1 MRAMKKSR
9 LFEFLLV
16 LLGVAFVV
24 SLLADKQGEEV
35 PETPAK
41 TPLAVSVTAPDPAAN
56 RPLNIGDAVPTF
68 SLPDKDR
75 QQVTYTQGHGPI
87 LIVLTA
93 TGCRECLER
102 ISSEDVEARSLAAS
116 LDVEVW
122 NLLVFQRPEG
132 VSGFVQQRN
141 PAADRVLADP
151 SSEVSVRM
159 LGGSD
164 QTCWLLIDGDGKL
177 AYRGPVDLNALEKA
191 LSELS

>member
-1 MRAMKKSR
+1 M
-9 LFEFLLV
+9 
-16 LLGVAFVV
+16 V
-24 SLLADKQGEEV
+24 SLVADKQGEEL

-41 TPLAVSVTAPDPAAN
+41 TPIAASATAPAAS

-68 SLPDKDR
+68 SLPDKD
-75 QQVTYTQGHGPI
+75 QQEVTYTQGQGPI

-102 ISSEDVEARSLAAS
+102 ISSEDVEAHSLAAGRN
-116 LDVEVW
+116 VEVW

-132 VSGFVQQRN
+132 VSSFVQQRN
-141 PAADRVLADP
+141 PKADKVLADP
-151 SSEVSVRM
+151 GSEVSVRM

-164 QTCWLLIDGDGKL
+164 QTCWLLIDGEGKL
-177 AYRGPVDLNALEKA
+177 AYRGPVDLDALEKA